1 MLIGKYFKKIKPDFR
16 SHYFSGICFNS
27 KLCEKNHIFFA
38 IKGNEINGNNYIKHA
53 ISKGAKTIV
62 YNKKFQGFKNGILY
76 LSFNNVRK
84 ILAET
89 SYKIFC
95 PKIKNL
101 IAVTGTNG
109 KSSICNFYY
118 QILNLNKKKVA
129 SLGTLGLKTVFGNL
143 PMLNT
148 TVDPL
153 QLSKHLMNISEK
165 KINNVILEASSH
177 GLKQHRLDG
186 LRFKKGIFTN
196 LSHDHLDYHK
206 SFDDY
211 LKSKLYLFDKLLSKK
226 GIVITDKDIPEYQKL
241 LSISKKKNFK
251 LKKISNHT
259 GDIEILNHKYIGEK
273 QFLKIKYKNVKFSFY
288 LNLIGKIQI
297 KNLFMAI
304 LAAEDKNLKFKQIV
318 KVLNKIQ
325 PVSGRLEKIGRLKNN
340 ALCLLDYAH
349 SPDALK
355 VCLESL
361 KDQFNGKKISLVIG
375 CGGNRDKSKRQIIG
389 KIANKYC
396 SKIYLTD
403 DNPRNEN
410 PKNIRKEIKKKIDKN
425 KLFEIPNR
433 KKAIEFAINNL
444 SSNDILIVSGKGH
457 ENTQDLGKK
466 KIFFSD
472 KQVIT
477 NSIKIR
483 NKSLS
488 NNLKVNILKECV
500 DTRKIPRLTKL
511 NRASINS
518 KDIKQND
525 IFFAIRG
532 KKNDGNN
539 FISESIRS
547 GASIIVTDRPRI
559 VTNNKKNIIKVKNT
573 LDFLTKI
580 SLKIR
585 DNFPGKTIG
594 ITGSCGKTSVKELV
608 SSSLNKI
615 GKVSSSPKSFNNK
628 YGVPLSLFNLKLNNN
643 YGVFEIGMDK
653 KGEIDFLSSLVKPD
667 IGIITNVSYAHAK
680 NFKNIFQIAKAKSE
694 IINNIKS
701 DGYIVLNADDRF
713 FSFHKKIATKRKLNI
728 VTFGISSGSNIKFL
742 KIEKFGNYFKI
753 KVKIFSESKVFKIRY
768 KYMNYIKNI
777 LSTLAVLSILRKTC
791 SLNINFFEDFS
802 IPVGRGNISKIKYK
816 NKKFFLID
824 ESYNS
829 NPLSLSSAISNF
841 SNSSIEHKKKHFLM
855 GDMLELGRHSRKLHR
870 DISSSLNSSKI
881 NKIHIYGKDVIETF
895 KAIKNN
901 RKGRILQNTSDIFDL
916 IVRDLNNNDY
926 LMIKGSNSTGLN
938 KIVETLRGKI

>member
-1 MLIGKYFKKIKPDFR
+1 M
-16 SHYFSGICFNS
+16 
-27 KLCEKNHIFFA
+27 
-38 IKGNEINGNNYIKHA
+38 
-53 ISKGAKTIV
+53 
-62 YNKKFQGFKNGILY
+62 
-76 LSFNNVRK
+76 
-84 ILAET
+84 
-89 SYKIFC
+89 
-95 PKIKNL
+95 
-101 IAVTGTNG
+101 
-109 KSSICNFYY
+109 
-118 QILNLNKKKVA
+118 
-129 SLGTLGLKTVFGNL
+129 
-143 PMLNT
+143 
-148 TVDPL
+148 
-153 QLSKHLMNISEK
+153 
-165 KINNVILEASSH
+165 
-177 GLKQHRLDG
+177 
-186 LRFKKGIFTN
+186 
-196 LSHDHLDYHK
+196 
-206 SFDDY
+206 
-211 LKSKLYLFDKLLSKK
+211 
-226 GIVITDKDIPEYQKL
+226 
-241 LSISKKKNFK
+241 
-251 LKKISNHT
+251 
-259 GDIEILNHKYIGEK
+259 
-273 QFLKIKYKNVKFSFY
+273 
-288 LNLIGKIQI
+288 
-297 KNLFMAI
+297 
-304 LAAEDKNLKFKQIV
+304 
-318 KVLNKIQ
+318 
-325 PVSGRLEKIGRLKNN
+325 
-340 ALCLLDYAH
+340 
-349 SPDALK
+349 
-355 VCLESL
+355 
-361 KDQFNGKKISLVIG
+361 
-375 CGGNRDKSKRQIIG
+375 
-389 KIANKYC
+389 
-396 SKIYLTD
+396 
-403 DNPRNEN
+403 
-410 PKNIRKEIKKKIDKN
+410 
-425 KLFEIPNR
+425 
-433 KKAIEFAINNL
+433 
-444 SSNDILIVSGKGH
+444 
-457 ENTQDLGKK
+457 
-466 KIFFSD
+466 
-472 KQVIT
+472 
-477 NSIKIR
+477 
-483 NKSLS
+483 
-488 NNLKVNILKECV
+488 KECV
-500 DTRKIPRLTKL
+500 DTRKILRLTKL

-547 GASIIVTDRPRI
+547 GASIVVTDRPRI

-580 SLKIR
+580 SLKVR

-667 IGIITNVSYAHAK
+667 IGIITNVSYAHAQ

-701 DGYIVLNADDRF
+701 DGYIVLNADDGF

-777 LSTLAVLSILRKTC
+777 LSTLAVLSIFRKTC

-841 SNSSIEHKKKHFLM
+841 SNSPIEHKKKHFLM
-855 GDMLELGRHSRKLHR
+855 GDMLELGRHSKKLHR
-870 DISSSLNSSKI
+870 DISSTLNSSKI
-881 NKIHIYGKDVIETF
+881 SKIHIYGKDVIETF
-895 KAIKNN
+895 KDIKNN
-901 RKGRILQNTSDIFDL
+901 MKGRILQNTSDIFDL

>member
-1 MLIGKYFKKIKPDFR
+1 
-16 SHYFSGICFNS
+16 
-27 KLCEKNHIFFA
+27 
-38 IKGNEINGNNYIKHA
+38 
-53 ISKGAKTIV
+53 
-62 YNKKFQGFKNGILY
+62 
-76 LSFNNVRK
+76 
-84 ILAET
+84 
-89 SYKIFC
+89 
-95 PKIKNL
+95 
-101 IAVTGTNG
+101 
-109 KSSICNFYY
+109 
-118 QILNLNKKKVA
+118 
-129 SLGTLGLKTVFGNL
+129 
-143 PMLNT
+143 
-148 TVDPL
+148 
-153 QLSKHLMNISEK
+153 
-165 KINNVILEASSH
+165 
-177 GLKQHRLDG
+177 
-186 LRFKKGIFTN
+186 
-196 LSHDHLDYHK
+196 
-206 SFDDY
+206 
-211 LKSKLYLFDKLLSKK
+211 
-226 GIVITDKDIPEYQKL
+226 
-241 LSISKKKNFK
+241 
-251 LKKISNHT
+251 
-259 GDIEILNHKYIGEK
+259 
-273 QFLKIKYKNVKFSFY
+273 
-288 LNLIGKIQI
+288 
-297 KNLFMAI
+297 MAI
-304 LAAEDKNLKFKQIV
+304 LAAEDKNLKFEQIV
-318 KVLNKIQ
+318 KVLNKIH
-325 PVSGRLEKIGRLKNN
+325 PVSGRLERIGMLKNN

-349 SPDALK
+349 SPNALK
-355 VCLESL
+355 LCLESL

-403 DNPRNEN
+403 DNPRHEN

-433 KKAIEFAINNL
+433 KEAIKAAINNL
-444 SSNDILIVSGKGH
+444 NSNDILMVSGKGH
-457 ENTQDLGKK
+457 ENTQDFGKK

-472 KQVIT
+472 KQVII

-488 NNLKVNILKECV
+488 NNIKVNLLKECV
-500 DTRKIPRLTKL
+500 DNRKISRLTKL

-525 IFFAIRG
+525 IFFAIKG

-539 FISESIRS
+539 YISESIRN
-547 GASIIVTDRPRI
+547 GASIVVTDRAKE
-559 VTNNKKNIIKVKNT
+559 VTNNKKNLIKVKNT
-573 LDFLTKI
+573 LDFLTKT

-585 DNFPGKTIG
+585 DNFLGKIIG

-643 YGVFEIGMDK
+643 YGIFEIGMDK

-667 IGIITNVSYAHAK
+667 IGIITNVSYAHAQ

-701 DGYIVLNADDRF
+701 DGYIVLNADDGF
-713 FSFHKKIATKRKLNI
+713 FSFHKKIATKRNLNI
-728 VTFGISSGSNIKFL
+728 ITFGFSDGSNIKFL
-742 KIEKFGNYFKI
+742 KIKKFGNYFKI
-753 KVKIFSESKVFKIRY
+753 KVKIFGESKVFKIRY

-777 LSTLAVLSILRKTC
+777 LSTLAVLSILRKTN

-841 SNSSIEHKKKHFLM
+841 SNSPIEHKKKHFLM
-855 GDMLELGRHSRKLHR
+855 GDMLELGRHSKKLHR
-870 DISSSLNSSKI
+870 DISSTLNSSKI
-881 NKIHIYGKDVIETF
+881 SKIHIYGKDVIETF
-895 KAIKNN
+895 KDIKNN
-901 RKGRILQNTSDIFDL
+901 MKGRILQNKSDIFDL

>member
-1 MLIGKYFKKIKPDFR
+1 M
-16 SHYFSGICFNS
+16 
-27 KLCEKNHIFFA
+27 
-38 IKGNEINGNNYIKHA
+38 
-53 ISKGAKTIV
+53 
-62 YNKKFQGFKNGILY
+62 
-76 LSFNNVRK
+76 
-84 ILAET
+84 
-89 SYKIFC
+89 
-95 PKIKNL
+95 
-101 IAVTGTNG
+101 
-109 KSSICNFYY
+109 
-118 QILNLNKKKVA
+118 
-129 SLGTLGLKTVFGNL
+129 
-143 PMLNT
+143 
-148 TVDPL
+148 
-153 QLSKHLMNISEK
+153 
-165 KINNVILEASSH
+165 
-177 GLKQHRLDG
+177 
-186 LRFKKGIFTN
+186 
-196 LSHDHLDYHK
+196 
-206 SFDDY
+206 
-211 LKSKLYLFDKLLSKK
+211 
-226 GIVITDKDIPEYQKL
+226 
-241 LSISKKKNFK
+241 
-251 LKKISNHT
+251 
-259 GDIEILNHKYIGEK
+259 
-273 QFLKIKYKNVKFSFY
+273 
-288 LNLIGKIQI
+288 
-297 KNLFMAI
+297 
-304 LAAEDKNLKFKQIV
+304 
-318 KVLNKIQ
+318 
-325 PVSGRLEKIGRLKNN
+325 
-340 ALCLLDYAH
+340 
-349 SPDALK
+349 
-355 VCLESL
+355 
-361 KDQFNGKKISLVIG
+361 
-375 CGGNRDKSKRQIIG
+375 
-389 KIANKYC
+389 
-396 SKIYLTD
+396 
-403 DNPRNEN
+403 
-410 PKNIRKEIKKKIDKN
+410 
-425 KLFEIPNR
+425 
-433 KKAIEFAINNL
+433 
-444 SSNDILIVSGKGH
+444 
-457 ENTQDLGKK
+457 
-466 KIFFSD
+466 
-472 KQVIT
+472 
-477 NSIKIR
+477 
-483 NKSLS
+483 
-488 NNLKVNILKECV
+488 KECI
-500 DTRKIPRLTKL
+500 DTRKIPKLTKL

-573 LDFLTKI
+573 LNFLTNI

-585 DNFPGKTIG
+585 DNFQGKTIG

-608 SSSLNKI
+608 SSCLSKI

-742 KIEKFGNYFKI
+742 KTEKFGNYFKI

-777 LSTLAVLSILRKTC
+777 LSTLAVLSILRKTS

-816 NKKFFLID
+816 NRKFFLID